1 VGMGVSRSSLYDK
14 ELELL
19 ISRSYGPGRYD
30 PEYEEGGHDY
40 PVGYVRWTEKRNM
53 EAFLDLLA
61 SGALDVS
68 PLLEKR
74 YSVDEAEKAYAELR
88 SGKSYTAMVE
98 YAPRE
103 HKTVQGVPDLAQRPS
118 LGKLRVGCI
127 GAGGFGR
134 GHVFPNLRS
143 KGVSLASVGT
153 ASGVAAESARKN
165 FGFARAQM
173 PGEIVADPE
182 IDAIFITTRHSSH
195 AQYVVQA
202 LDRDK
207 AVFVEKP
214 LALTR
219 EQLEQVREACRRSE
233 QRGKK
238 PFLMVGFNRRFAPA
252 TRRIREFFA
261 NRQEPVMI
269 HIRVNAG
276 FISRDHWTQQ
286 ASEGGRIIGEFC
298 HFVDWARYLAGV
310 PIRTVS
316 AAALPDGSRYH
327 HDNLSAVLTFDDGSI
342 ANLLYLANGD
352 PTVPKEFYEVFCE
365 GAIARMEDFRKLEFA
380 RHGKLKTF
388 AQRQDKGHK
397 QEDRKSVV

>member
-1 VGMGVSRSSLYDK
+1 
-14 ELELL
+14 
-19 ISRSYGPGRYD
+19 
-30 PEYEEGGHDY
+30 
-40 PVGYVRWTEKRNM
+40 
-53 EAFLDLLA
+53 
-61 SGALDVS
+61 
-68 PLLEKR
+68 
-74 YSVDEAEKAYAELR
+74 
-88 SGKSYTAMVE
+88 
-98 YAPRE
+98 
-103 HKTVQGVPDLAQRPS
+103 VPDLAQRPS

-127 GAGGFGR
+127 GAGGFAR

-276 FISRDHWTQQ
+276 FILRDHWTQQ
-286 ASEGGRIIGEFC
+286 AGEGGRIIGEFC

-397 QEDRKSVV
+397 QEFESTVLAMSSGGDLPIPLSEILEVTEATFSVREALAVCRLGERAT